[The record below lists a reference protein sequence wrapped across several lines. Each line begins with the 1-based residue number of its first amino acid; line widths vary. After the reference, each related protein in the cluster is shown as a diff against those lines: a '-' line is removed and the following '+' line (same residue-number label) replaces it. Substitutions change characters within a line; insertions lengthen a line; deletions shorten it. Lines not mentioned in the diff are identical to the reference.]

1 MVRSTVNVLKS
12 SRMKRGFADTSL
24 GQIHFVS
31 VGDGSPL
38 VLLASAGR
46 SSRMF
51 SELLDELSGNFHLIA
66 IDTPAYGQSQ
76 SLPPGTTIEQ
86 LADAFAEALDVISI
100 PRTAIYGLHTG
111 NKIATA
117 MAVQQPDRVSK
128 LILAGQSHSL
138 IPDQD
143 KRNASIR
150 DLIGSYVDM
159 SERPATPGDA
169 KKVTADRVAALL
181 QSVDRKSWTHP
192 ALGGS
197 IFDHV
202 IDTIEATGTVE
213 LYKANFRYDLGRAF
227 VSIRVPTLVLEIATP
242 RETRIHG
249 RQGALVAHLIK
260 GASLIMLDEPDGDAL
275 TLENRPGD
283 LAAVITTFLD

>member
-1 MVRSTVNVLKS
+1 
-12 SRMKRGFADTSL
+12 MKRGFADTSL

-31 VGDGSPL
+31 AGDGPPL
-38 VLLASAGR
+38 VLLAAAGR

-51 SELLDELSGNFHLIA
+51 SGLLDELSDKFHLIA
-66 IDTPAYGQSQ
+66 FDTPGFGLSQ

-86 LADAFAEALDVISI
+86 LAGAFAEALDVINI
-100 PRTAIYGLHTG
+100 PHTAIYGLHTG
-111 NKIATA
+111 NKIAAA

-159 SERPATPGDA
+159 SEWPVKLGGA
-169 KKVTADRVAALL
+169 KKVANHIAALL
-181 QSVDRKSWTHP
+181 QSANRKSWTHP

-202 IDTIEATGTVE
+202 IDAIEATGTVE
-213 LYKANFRYDLGRAF
+213 LYKANFCYDLGRAF
-227 VSIRVPTLVLEIATP
+227 ASIRVPTLVLEIATP
-242 RETRIHG
+242 RETRILG

-260 GASLIMLDEPDGDAL
+260 GASLVTLDELDGDAL